1 MAPPIP
7 PTMPYIIGK
16 ISMAP
21 KPIPKP
27 IILAVGV
34 SGPIMPVSEP
44 ATMENSATQIPT
56 MNPSNAYTTPPTL
69 NADPGPIRLKVATCA
84 SFDKWNEWDASRMNI
99 LPKDLNREP
108 LLIRPMTTLCR
119 FCVCYD
125 FLLHRTVQNESE
137 QRMTARI
144 LDGTKIRD
152 QIFAE
157 LKDEVRLLTAAG
169 VRPGLAAV
177 LVGENPASQLYVK
190 SKIAACEEI
199 GLSSA
204 LITPPATVGTLEM
217 LAVVEDLN
225 RDNNVDGILIQ
236 LPLPPQVDT
245 KRILEAVDP
254 AKDVDGFHPVNLGRL
269 VSGRPG
275 LVACTPAGCM
285 EILRRNNIQIE
296 GANAVVLGR
305 SDIVGK
311 PMALLL
317 MHANATV
324 TICHSKT
331 RDLPGVVRR
340 ADILIAAMGKAG
352 YVEADWI
359 KPGAAVIDV
368 GTNRVTDPAEAER
381 LFRNFPARLEKFRA
395 KGTAL
400 VGDVHPD
407 AINIAGALTPVP
419 GGVGPMT
426 IAMLMSNTV
435 KAARLRRASPR
446 FSATQSNARAR

>member
-1 MAPPIP
+1 
-7 PTMPYIIGK
+7 
-16 ISMAP
+16 
-21 KPIPKP
+21 
-27 IILAVGV
+27 
-34 SGPIMPVSEP
+34 
-44 ATMENSATQIPT
+44 
-56 MNPSNAYTTPPTL
+56 
-69 NADPGPIRLKVATCA
+69 
-84 SFDKWNEWDASRMNI
+84 
-99 LPKDLNREP
+99 
-108 LLIRPMTTLCR
+108 
-119 FCVCYD
+119 
-125 FLLHRTVQNESE
+125 
-137 QRMTARI
+137 MTARI
-144 LDGTKIRD
+144 LDGKIIRD
-152 QIFAE
+152 HIFAE
-157 LKDEVRLLTAAG
+157 LKDEVRLLTAAR

-204 LITPPATVGTLEM
+204 LITPPATVTTLEM
-217 LAVVEDLN
+217 LGVIEDLN
-225 RDNNVDGILIQ
+225 RDNDVDGILVQ

-285 EILRRNNIQIE
+285 EILRRNEIPIE

-331 RDLPGVVRR
+331 RDLPDVLRR
-340 ADILIAAMGKAG
+340 ADIIVAAMGKAG

-359 KPGAAVIDV
+359 RPATAGKPAATVIDV
-368 GTNRVTDPAEAER
+368 GTNRVTDPKEAER
-381 LFRNFPARLEKFRA
+381 LFKNFPDRLEKFRA
-395 KGTAL
+395 KGSAL

-407 AINIAGALTPVP
+407 AIHVAGALTPVP

-426 IAMLMSNTV
+426 ITMLMSNTV
-435 KAARLRRASPR
+435 KAARLRRASPK
-446 FSATQSNARAR
+446 FSATQSTAGAR

>member
-1 MAPPIP
+1 
-7 PTMPYIIGK
+7 
-16 ISMAP
+16 
-21 KPIPKP
+21 
-27 IILAVGV
+27 
-34 SGPIMPVSEP
+34 
-44 ATMENSATQIPT
+44 
-56 MNPSNAYTTPPTL
+56 
-69 NADPGPIRLKVATCA
+69 
-84 SFDKWNEWDASRMNI
+84 
-99 LPKDLNREP
+99 
-108 LLIRPMTTLCR
+108 
-119 FCVCYD
+119 
-125 FLLHRTVQNESE
+125 
-137 QRMTARI
+137 MTARI
-144 LDGTKIRD
+144 LDGAKIRD

-199 GLSSA
+199 GLASA
-204 LITPPATVGTLEM
+204 LITPPATVTTLEM

-225 RDNNVDGILIQ
+225 RDNNIDGILIQ
-236 LPLPPQVDT
+236 LPLPSQVNA

-285 EILRRNNIQIE
+285 EILRRNDIQIE

-311 PMALLL
+311 PMSLLL

-331 RDLPGVVRR
+331 RDLADVVRR
-340 ADILIAAMGKAG
+340 ADIVVAAMGKAG

-359 KPGAAVIDV
+359 KPAAAGKPGAAVIDV
-368 GTNRVTDPAEAER
+368 GTNRVTDATEAAR
-381 LFRNFPARLEKFRA
+381 LFRNFRERLEKFRA
-395 KGTAL
+395 KGSAL

-407 AINIAGALTPVP
+407 AINTAGALTPVP

-426 IAMLMSNTV
+426 ITMLMSNTV

-446 FSATQSNARAR
+446 FSATQSTAGAR

>member
-1 MAPPIP
+1 
-7 PTMPYIIGK
+7 
-16 ISMAP
+16 
-21 KPIPKP
+21 
-27 IILAVGV
+27 
-34 SGPIMPVSEP
+34 
-44 ATMENSATQIPT
+44 
-56 MNPSNAYTTPPTL
+56 
-69 NADPGPIRLKVATCA
+69 
-84 SFDKWNEWDASRMNI
+84 
-99 LPKDLNREP
+99 
-108 LLIRPMTTLCR
+108 
-119 FCVCYD
+119 
-125 FLLHRTVQNESE
+125 
-137 QRMTARI
+137 MTARI

-152 QIFAE
+152 QIFTE

-177 LVGENPASQLYVK
+177 LVGENPASQMYVK

-225 RDNNVDGILIQ
+225 RDNSVDGILIQ
-236 LPLPPQVDT
+236 LPLPAQVDT

-285 EILRRNNIQIE
+285 EILRRAEIQIE

-331 RDLPGVVRR
+331 RDLPDVVRR
-340 ADILIAAMGKAG
+340 ADIIVAAMGKAG
-352 YVEADWI
+352 FVQADWI
-359 KPGAAVIDV
+359 KPATAGRPATVGSSDAGGRPATAGKPGAAVIDV
-368 GTNRVTDPAEAER
+368 GTNRVTDAKEAER
-381 LFRNFPARLEKFRA
+381 LFQNFPERLEKFRA
-395 KGTAL
+395 KGSAL

-407 AINIAGALTPVP
+407 AINTAGALTPVP

-426 IAMLMSNTV
+426 ITMLMSNTV
-435 KAARLRRASPR
+435 KAARLRRASPK
-446 FSATQSNARAR
+446 FSATQSTATAR